1 MHHFWTFNFPAVK
14 DLETD
19 LEKILTQNQKE
30 LSIFL
35 SYSFKKE
42 GAVAENVMLKSE
54 IEFES
59 KISGSFV
66 LEFDLVHFNACLAI
80 HENVREEM
88 KITFSIDALNQKLN
102 LTGPSWPSREMD
114 EI

>member
-1 MHHFWTFNFPAVK
+1 MCYNWSF
-14 DLETD
+14 DLPVLQISETD
-19 LEKILTQNQKE
+19 LKKILTQNQKE
-30 LSIFL
+30 LGIFL
-35 SYSFKKE
+35 SYYLKKE

-66 LEFDLVHFNACLAI
+66 LEFDLVHYNACLAI
-80 HENVREEM
+80 HENVREVM